1 MDYTSFEEIQD
12 LLSHKPNKKRNSSSF
27 NSFGPLGLKKNN
39 LKPAYSQ
46 AFPMGLKSNP
56 QLGHDL
62 LNDGRNGS
70 NNSNQSGKLQK
81 MASESSDMAFDVP
94 TGINK
99 MMTLNV

>member
-1 MDYTSFEEIQD
+1 
-12 LLSHKPNKKRNSSSF
+12 
-27 NSFGPLGLKKNN
+27 
-39 LKPAYSQ
+39 
-46 AFPMGLKSNP
+46 MGLKSNP

-62 LNDGRNGS
+62 LNDGRNDS

-81 MASESSDMAFDVP
+81 MASESSDMAFDAP